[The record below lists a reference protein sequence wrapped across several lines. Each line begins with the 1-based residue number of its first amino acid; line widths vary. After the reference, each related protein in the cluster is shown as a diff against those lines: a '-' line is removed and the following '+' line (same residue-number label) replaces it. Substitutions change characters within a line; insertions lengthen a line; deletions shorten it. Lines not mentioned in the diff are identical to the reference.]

1 MCIGGRVWKSIIL
14 LVFFLVKI
22 PSISAQPEADVKCA
36 QAPEG
41 LEKVA
46 NPLVATFYIGR
57 SSLGREHNIRDQ
69 GGVPEV
75 IFFELDMTGD
85 GCQDFLSTANFMYT
99 GQTENI
105 WTLFINDGDSYV
117 LARQPLVF
125 NADAFRVI
133 ERDNDTPVI
142 LSYARGGPE
151 MGVVIQHEWKNQRI
165 VEKKV
170 AEISFSR
177 DAASTLYHVLIDQK
191 THVERVPW
199 SKVEAMASA
208 SRGDTKGGEESSLQ
222 DEHETTPADDAD
234 Q

>member
-1 MCIGGRVWKSIIL
+1 MCIGARVWKSIVL
-14 LVFFLVKI
+14 LVLFLVQL
-22 PSISAQPEADVKCA
+22 PSFPADREADVKCA

-46 NPLVATFYIGR
+46 NPLVSTFYIGN
-57 SSLGREHNIRDQ
+57 GFIGKDNNIRDQ

-85 GCQDFLSTANFMYT
+85 GCKDFLATTNFMYT
-99 GQTENI
+99 GQTKNI
-105 WTLFINDGDSYV
+105 WTLFINNGDSYV
-117 LARQPLVF
+117 IAKQPLVF

-142 LSYARGGPE
+142 LSYWRGGPE
-151 MGVVIQHEWKNQRI
+151 VGAVVKHEWKNQGI
-165 VEKKV
+165 VEEKV

-199 SKVEAMASA
+199 AKVEAMASA
-208 SRGDTKGGEESSLQ
+208 SRGDTKRGEESSLQ
-222 DEHETTPADDAD
+222 DEHEETPADDAD